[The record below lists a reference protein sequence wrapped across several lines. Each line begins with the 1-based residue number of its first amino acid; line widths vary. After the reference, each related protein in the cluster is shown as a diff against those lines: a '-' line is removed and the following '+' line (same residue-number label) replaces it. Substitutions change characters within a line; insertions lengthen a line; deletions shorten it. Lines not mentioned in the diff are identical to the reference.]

1 MQFTKDQER
10 VIDARKK
17 NILVSAAAGS
27 GKTAVLVER
36 IIQMVIDEKEPVDI
50 DKLLIVTFTSAAA
63 AEMRERI
70 FAAINSELLKKPE
83 SEHLQRQAALIHNA
97 KITTIHSFC
106 LEVIRNYFS
115 EIGLDPSFRI
125 ADEGELKLLKK
136 DTMESL
142 LEDAYQEADE
152 AFLHFVETYSRGN
165 TDKALDDLIEKVYSF
180 TMSFPM
186 PDKYLDDCQKAM
198 ENISKETV
206 LNSPYVAYLLD
217 YVKNVLKGLK
227 NALEGA
233 LKMTEMSD
241 GPYMYAENLTKDMAC
256 IKDLIK
262 ISDDYEALSQK
273 LPDVKFDTL
282 SRKSDKS
289 VSEYKKDCVKTIR
302 NDVKDCIKKLN
313 EKFFFEELT
322 EIISYEQ
329 NAGSA
334 LKTLF
339 CLVKQFSDRLK
350 AAKQEK
356 NIIDFNDMEHYA
368 LQILIHE
375 ENGGFMPTKVAMDY
389 QNYFAEIIV
398 DEYQDSNL
406 VQEYILKAVSGQK
419 NGNYNRF
426 MVGDVKQSIYR
437 FRLAR
442 PELFMEK
449 YENYPKKPEECEVID
464 LSMNFR
470 SRKEVLDCTNT
481 VFSKIMDAS
490 FGGITYDEAAALY
503 YGATY
508 YPEKGNYDSELLLIE
523 KPDKEDADN
532 AKEREAKVIAEK
544 IKELV
549 GTQLVYDKNTGVTRY
564 AGYKDIVILLR
575 SNKGWDDVFKE
586 VLTEEMIPCHTESKS
601 GYFDTMEVRNV
612 VEFLKVIDNPM
623 QDIPLFGVMTSI
635 FGGFSDEE
643 MAIIK
648 SQSVNMDSYDGL
660 YDIVK
665 WYGEEQKDA
674 LSEKISEFLKM
685 ISEYRMKARFMPIR
699 QLLQQLFTRF
709 NYVAVVSA
717 MKGGEQRRA
726 NVELLLQKAS
736 AYEQTSYFGAF
747 HFVRYLQ
754 QIMEKEVDYGEADI
768 LDENADVV
776 RIMSIHKSKGLEFPI
791 CFVAG
796 LGKKINFMDAYQV
809 LVADSDLGIGT
820 ECIDYEKRLQSKTLS
835 KNVIVQKML
844 NDSLAEEI
852 RVLYV
857 AFTRA
862 REKLILSGTVSNLEK
877 KIASLMKYAESGE
890 GALPIYELSS
900 VTSALDYVLMALA
913 GSKGMKSIYE
923 QFDLPVD
930 LKGKF
935 YDNSAYVNIQCIRGE
950 DLSFLK
956 AAGELKESYE
966 QVAFEK
972 EVLDYASKDGAERL
986 KERLNYSYG
995 HKNLAQLY
1003 TKTTV
1008 SELKKAAY
1016 PVDEEAKPMFEE
1028 EKEKVTVP
1036 KFMKGEEKV
1045 LGTTR
1050 GTAFHKVM
1058 EVFPFERFV
1067 NCEKITEEMLTNT
1080 LKEQANC
1087 GKLPE
1092 EYVPLV
1098 SVKKVINFLNSS
1110 LAKRMIYAA
1119 GEGKLYKEQ
1128 PFVYGINANRLN
1140 KEFPDTETV
1149 LIQGIIDAYFEED
1162 DNVVLLDYKTDVIA
1176 TEEALVKRYQTQ
1188 LDYYAE
1194 VLEKLLSK
1202 PVKDIVIYSF
1212 YFEKEIKL
1220 QKSK

>member
-1 MQFTKDQER
+1 MQFTNDQQR

-36 IIQMVIDEKEPVDI
+36 IIQMVIDEKEPKDI

-70 FAAINSELLKKPE
+70 FAAINNELLKKPE

-136 DTMESL
+136 DTMEAL
-142 LEDAYQEADE
+142 LEDKYKEAEQE
-152 AFLHFVETYSRGN
+152 FLHFVETYSRGN
-165 TDKALDDLIEKVYSF
+165 NDKALEEYIEKIYGF

-186 PDKYLDDCQKAM
+186 PESFLNNCVESM
-198 ENISKETV
+198 ENTDKELV
-206 LNSPYVAYLLD
+206 LNSPYMAYLLD
-217 YVKNVLKGLK
+217 YVKNVLIGLED
-227 NALEGA
+227 ALNSA
-233 LKMTEMSD
+233 LKITEMPD
-241 GPYMYAENLTKDMAC
+241 GPYMYADNLTE
-256 IKDLIK
+256 DLEIIHNITK
-262 ISDDYEALSQK
+262 ICNDYETLGKALST
-273 LPDVKFDTL
+273 VKFGTL
-282 SRKSDKS
+282 SRKSDSS
-289 VSEYKKDCVKTIR
+289 VSEEKKECVKAIR
-302 NDVKDCIKKLN
+302 NDVKDCIKKLH
-313 EKFFFEELT
+313 EKFFFDEL
-322 EIISYEQ
+322 ENVVYFEKQ
-329 NAGSA
+329 AAGA

-339 CLVKQFSDRLK
+339 DLVKQFTERLK

-368 LQILIHE
+368 LQILVKE
-375 ENGGFMPTKVAMDY
+375 ENGVIVPTKVAVDY
-389 QNYFAEIIV
+389 QNYFAEIVV

-406 VQEYILKAVSGQK
+406 VQEYILEAVSGEK
-419 NGNYNRF
+419 TGNFNRF

-449 YENYPKKPEECEVID
+449 YENYPKQPESCEVID

-481 VFSKIMDAS
+481 VFSKIMTSS

-508 YPEKGNYDSELLLIE
+508 YPEEGNYDSELLLIE
-523 KPDKEDADN
+523 KPDKEEADN
-532 AKEREAKVIAEK
+532 AKEREAKVVAEK
-544 IKELV
+544 IKKLV
-549 GTQLVYDKNTGVTRY
+549 GTQLVYDKNTGNTRLASY
-564 AGYKDIVILLR
+564 RDIVILLR
-575 SNKGWDDVFKE
+575 SNKGWDDVFKK
-586 VLTEEMIPCHTESKS
+586 VLAEELIPCHTESKS
-601 GYFDTMEVRNV
+601 GYFDTPEVRNV

-623 QDIPLFGVMTSI
+623 QDIPLFGVMTSV
-635 FGGFSDEE
+635 FGGFTDEE

-648 SQSVNMDSYDGL
+648 SDCDDKCEGL
-660 YDIVK
+660 YEAVK
-665 WYGEEQKDA
+665 QYGETQESA
-674 LSEKISEFLKM
+674 LAKKVTAFLTM
-685 ISEYRMKARFMPIR
+685 IADYRMKARFMPIR
-699 QLLQQLFTRF
+699 QLLQQLFTQF
-709 NYVAVVSA
+709 HYVAVVCA

-768 LDENADVV
+768 LDEQADVV

-809 LVADSDLGIGT
+809 LVTDSDLGVGT

-844 NDSLAEEI
+844 NDALAEEI

-862 REKLILSGTVSNLEK
+862 REKLILSGCVSNMDK
-877 KIASLMKYAESGE
+877 KLSSLMKYRGR
-890 GALPIYELSS
+890 GAKPLPLYELSG
-900 VTSALDYVLMALA
+900 VTSALDYILMALA
-913 GSKGMKSIYE
+913 ENEDMS
-923 QFDLPVD
+923 PVK
-930 LKGKF
+930 L
-935 YDNSAYVNIQCIRGE
+935 QCIRSE
-950 DLSFLK
+950 DMPFLQ
-956 AAGELKESYE
+956 ASSELTEEYGK
-966 QVAFEK
+966 VLFEK
-972 EVLDYASKDGAERL
+972 QVFQYVTVDNAKEL
-986 KERLNYSYG
+986 KERLSYYYG
-995 HKNLAQLY
+995 HKNLSKLF

-1008 SELKKAAY
+1008 SELKKAAFS
-1016 PVDEEAKPMFEE
+1016 VEDEAKPMFEE

-1036 KFMKGEEKV
+1036 KFMKGEETV

-1058 EVFPFERFV
+1058 EVLPFEQFEA
-1067 NCEKITEEMLTNT
+1067 EKEIIAEVVQKAME
-1080 LKEQANC
+1080 EQADS
-1087 GKLPE
+1087 GKLPK
-1092 EYVPLV
+1092 EYIAIV
-1098 SVKKVINFLNSS
+1098 SVNKVVNFINSDLG
-1110 LAKRMIYAA
+1110 KRMIVAA
-1119 GEGKLYKEQ
+1119 KADKLYKEQ
-1128 PFVYGINANRLN
+1128 PFVYGIAADRLN
-1140 KEFPDTETV
+1140 KEFPATETV

-1162 DNVVLLDYKTDVIA
+1162 DKVVLLDYKTDVIDN
-1176 TEEALVKRYQTQ
+1176 EETLVKRYQVQ

-1202 PVKDIVIYSF
+1202 PIADIVIYSF
-1212 YFEKEIKL
+1212 YLEKEIKL

>member
-1 MQFTKDQER
+1 MQFTSDQQK

-36 IIQMVIDEKEPVDI
+36 IIRMVVDEENPVDI

-70 FAAINSELLKKPE
+70 FAAIDSELLKRPE
-83 SEHLQRQAALIHNA
+83 SEHLQRQVALIHNA

-115 EIGLDPSFRI
+115 EIGLDPGFRI
-125 ADEGELKLLKK
+125 TDEGELKLLKK
-136 DTMESL
+136 DIMAEL
-142 LEDAYQEADE
+142 LEDAYKRADGE
-152 AFLHFVETYSRGN
+152 FHHFVETYSRGN
-165 TDKALDDLIEKVYSF
+165 HDKALEELIEKIYNFV
-180 TMSFPM
+180 MSFPM
-186 PDKYLDDCQKAM
+186 PTEYLERRMADTKQVDEQA
-198 ENISKETV
+198 V
-206 LNSPYVAYLLD
+206 LESPYMTYLLE
-217 YVKNVLKGLK
+217 YVKNVLKGLEATVK
-227 NALEGA
+227 NA

-241 GPYMYAENLTKDMAC
+241 GPYMYALNLENDLEQIRELLKAC
-256 IKDLIK
+256 C
-262 ISDDYEALSQK
+262 DYGILSEKMQQ
-273 LPDVKFDTL
+273 LKFDTL
-282 SRKSDKS
+282 SRKSDAS
-289 VSEYKKDCVKTIR
+289 VSEYKKECVKTIR

-313 EKFFFEELT
+313 EKFFFEDFS
-322 EIISYEQ
+322 EIVANEKY
-329 NAGSA
+329 AGSA
-334 LKTLF
+334 LHTLF
-339 CLVKQFSDRLK
+339 SLVKEYEKRLRE
-350 AAKQEK
+350 AKQEK

-368 LQILIHE
+368 LKILIKE
-375 ENGGFMPTKVAMDY
+375 ENGTFVPTKVALDY
-389 QNYFAEIIV
+389 QNYFSEIIV

-406 VQEYILKAVSGQK
+406 VQEYILEAVSGEK
-419 NGNYNRF
+419 CGNYNRF

-449 YENYPKKPEECEVID
+449 YETYPARPNECEVID

-470 SRKEVLDCTNT
+470 SRREVLNSTNT

-508 YPEKGNYDSELLLIE
+508 YPEEGNYESELVLIE
-523 KPDKEDADN
+523 KPDKEDVDN
-532 AKEREAKVIAEK
+532 AKEREAKVIANK
-544 IKELV
+544 INELV
-549 GTQLVYDKNTGVTRY
+549 GKQLVYDKNTGMTRY
-564 AGYKDIVILLR
+564 AGYRDIVILLR
-575 SNKGWDDVFKE
+575 SNKGWDDVFKQ
-586 VLTEEMIPCHTESKS
+586 VLTQEMIPCHTESKS
-601 GYFDTMEVRNV
+601 GYFDTVEVRNV

-623 QDIPLFGVMTSI
+623 QDIPLFGVMTSV
-635 FGGFSDEE
+635 FGGFTDGE
-643 MAIIK
+643 MAIVKGIGNQTNGNE
-648 SQSVNMDSYDGL
+648 SL
-660 YDIVK
+660 YELVK
-665 WYGEEQKDA
+665 WYACEKKDE
-674 LSEKISEFLKM
+674 LSGKIKSFLEM
-685 ISEYRMKARFMPIR
+685 LDEYRLKARFMPIR

-736 AYEQTSYFGAF
+736 AYEKTSYFGAF

-809 LVADSDLGIGT
+809 LVADSDLGVGT
-820 ECIDYEKRLQSKTLS
+820 ECIKYERRLQSKTLS

-852 RVLYV
+852 RILYV

-862 REKLILSGTVSNLEK
+862 REKLILSGTVNNVEK
-877 KIASLMKYAESGE
+877 KLISIMKYANN
-890 GALPIYELSS
+890 GAGAFSAYELAG
-900 VTSALDYVLMALA
+900 VTSMLDYVLMALA
-913 GSKGMKSIYE
+913 GSKGLENVYR
-923 QFDLPVD
+923 QFDLPCDFGYRDQEEGTDIKVSYISRD
-930 LKGKF
+930 EIPLQKISDELEEK
-935 YDNSAYVNIQCIRGE
+935 YSCI
-950 DLSFLK
+950 
-956 AAGELKESYE
+956 
-966 QVAFEK
+966 AFEQ
-972 EVLDYASKDGAERL
+972 EVLEYTKGDVVKCLQTRL
-986 KERLNYSYG
+986 EHCYE
-995 HKNLAQLY
+995 HQNLSNLY

-1016 PVDEEAKPMFEE
+1016 PTEEGAKPMFEE
-1028 EKEKVTVP
+1028 EKEKVTIP
-1036 KFMKGEEKV
+1036 KFMKEEEKI

-1058 EVFPFERFV
+1058 EVFPFEDFGE
-1067 NCEKITEEMLTNT
+1067 EKDINKEVVLGV
-1080 LKEQANC
+1080 LKEQEES
-1087 GKLPE
+1087 GKLPK
-1092 EYVPLV
+1092 EYIPLV
-1098 SVKKVINFLNSS
+1098 SVDKVLRFLKSP
-1110 LAKRMIYAA
+1110 LAKRMMKAA
-1119 GEGKLYKEQ
+1119 RGGKLFKEQ
-1128 PFVYGINANRLN
+1128 PFVYGISAERLN
-1140 KEFPDTETV
+1140 KEFPATETV
-1149 LIQGIIDAYFEED
+1149 LIQGIIDVYFEED
-1162 DNVVLLDYKTDVIA
+1162 DEIVLLDYKTDVIES
-1176 TEEALVKRYQTQ
+1176 EEALVKRYQIQ

-1212 YFEKEIKL
+1212 CLEKEIKL
-1220 QKSK
+1220 QNSK

>member
-1 MQFTKDQER
+1 MQFTKDQQK

-70 FAAINSELLKKPE
+70 FTAINSELLKKPE

-115 EIGLDPSFRI
+115 EINLDPSFRI

-136 DTMESL
+136 DTMEAL
-142 LEDAYQEADE
+142 LEEKYQEADE

-165 TDKALDDLIEKVYSF
+165 NDKALEALIEKVYGF

-186 PDKYLDDCQKAM
+186 PESFLNKCLENT
-198 ENISKETV
+198 ENIDKELV
-206 LNSPYVAYLLD
+206 LNSPYMAYLLN
-217 YVKNVLKGLK
+217 YVKNVLTGLEE
-227 NALEGA
+227 AIGGA
-233 LKMTEMSD
+233 LKITEMPD
-241 GPYMYAENLTKDMAC
+241 GPYMYADNLER
-256 IKDLIK
+256 DLEGIQELVK
-262 ISDDYEALSQK
+262 ISDSYEALSQK
-273 LPDVKFDTL
+273 LPMVKFDTL
-282 SRKSDKS
+282 SRKSDSS
-289 VSEYKKDCVKTIR
+289 VSEEKKDCVKAIR
-302 NDVKDCIKKLN
+302 SDVKDCIKKLQ
-313 EKFFFEELT
+313 EKFFFDEPED
-322 EIISYEQ
+322 IVVYEQ
-329 NAGSA
+329 QAGSA
-334 LKTLF
+334 LGTLF
-339 CLVKQFSDRLK
+339 DLVKEFTERLK
-350 AAKQEK
+350 VAKQEK

-368 LQILIHE
+368 LQILVKE
-375 ENGGFMPTKVAMDY
+375 EDGILVPTKVAMDY

-406 VQEYILKAVSGQK
+406 VQEYILEAVSGEK
-419 NGNYNRF
+419 TGNFNRF

-442 PELFMEK
+442 PELFMAK
-449 YENYPKKPEECEVID
+449 YENYPKKPDACEVID

-470 SRKEVLDCTNT
+470 SRREVLDCTNR
-481 VFSKIMDAS
+481 VFSKLMTSS

-508 YPEKGNYDSELLLIE
+508 YPEEGNYDSELLLIE
-523 KPDKEDADN
+523 KPDKEEVDN
-532 AKEREAKVIAEK
+532 AKEREAGVIAEK

-549 GTQLVYDKNTGVTRY
+549 GKQLVYDKNTGKTRP
-564 AGYKDIVILLR
+564 ARYKDIVILLR
-575 SNKGWDDVFKE
+575 SNKGWDDVFKT
-586 VLTEEMIPCHTESKS
+586 VLTEELIPCHTESKS

-612 VEFLKVIDNPM
+612 IEFLKVIDNPM

-643 MAIIK
+643 MATIK
-648 SQSVNMDSYDGL
+648 SDCGDEEGCDGL
-660 YDIVK
+660 YDVVK
-665 WYGEEQKDA
+665 RYGEKREDDLARKV
-674 LSEKISEFLKM
+674 SGFLDM
-685 ISEYRMKARFMPIR
+685 ISEYRLKARFMPIR
-699 QLLQQLFTRF
+699 QLLQQLFTQF

-768 LDENADVV
+768 LDEQADVV

-809 LVADSDLGIGT
+809 LVTDSDLGIGT
-820 ECIDYEKRLQSKTLS
+820 ECVNYEKRLQSKTLS

-862 REKLILSGTVSNLEK
+862 REKLILSGCVNNLDK
-877 KIASLMKYAESGE
+877 KLSSLGKYAGR
-890 GALPIYELSS
+890 GDAPLPLYELAS
-900 VTSALDYVLMALA
+900 VTSALDYVLMALS
-913 GSKGMKSIYE
+913 GKEDMS
-923 QFDLPVD
+923 PVK
-930 LKGKF
+930 L
-935 YDNSAYVNIQCIRGE
+935 QCIRSE
-950 DLSFLK
+950 DLSFMQASSNLAEEYERVTFEQQVSQHRLK
-956 AAGELKESYE
+956 GRAE
-966 QVAFEK
+966 Q
-972 EVLDYASKDGAERL
+972 L
-986 KERLNYSYG
+986 KERLAYYYG
-995 HKNLAQLY
+995 HQNLAQLY

-1016 PVDEEAKPMFEE
+1016 PIEDEAKPMFEE
-1028 EKEKVTVP
+1028 EKEKVTIP
-1036 KFMKGEEKV
+1036 KFMKGEETI

-1058 EVFPFERFV
+1058 EVIPFERFAR
-1067 NCEKITEEMLTNT
+1067 EDTITEEMVQNVLE
-1080 LKEQANC
+1080 EQADS
-1087 GKLPE
+1087 GKLPG
-1092 EYVPLV
+1092 EYIPLV
-1098 SVKKVINFLNSS
+1098 SVKKVLNFLNSS
-1110 LAKRMIYAA
+1110 LGKRMMHAA
-1119 GEGKLYKEQ
+1119 AKGGLCKEQ
-1128 PFVYGINANRLN
+1128 PFVYGISANRLN
-1140 KEFPDTETV
+1140 KEFPATETV

-1162 DNVVLLDYKTDVIA
+1162 NAVVLLDYKTDVIETA
-1176 TEEALVKRYQTQ
+1176 EALIKRYQTQ

-1194 VLEKLLSK
+1194 VLEQLLNK
-1202 PVKDIVIYSF
+1202 PVLDIVIYSF
-1212 YFEKEIKL
+1212 YLEKEIKL

>member
-1 MQFTKDQER
+1 MQFTNDQKR
-10 VIDARKK
+10 VIEARKK

-36 IIQMVIDEKEPVDI
+36 IIQMVLDETAPVDI
-50 DKLLIVTFTSAAA
+50 DRLLIVTFTSAAA

-70 FAAINSELLKKPE
+70 FAAINNELLKKPE

-115 EIGLDPSFRI
+115 EIGLDPGFRI

-136 DTMESL
+136 DTMEEL
-142 LEDAYQEADE
+142 LEDAYKEADE
-152 AFLHFVETYSRGN
+152 GFLHFVETYSRGN
-165 TDKALDDLIEKVYSF
+165 TDKALEELIEKVYNF

-186 PDKYLDDCQKAM
+186 PESYLDSCKRATG
-198 ENISKETV
+198 NIDKQAV
-206 LNSPYVAYLLD
+206 LQSPYMTYLLD
-217 YVKNVLKGLK
+217 YVKNVLAGLK
-227 NALEGA
+227 KALDGA
-233 LKMTEMSD
+233 LKMTEASD
-241 GPYMYAENLTKDMAC
+241 GPYMYANNLTRD
-256 IKDLIK
+256 IEILNRLIK
-262 ISDDYEALSQK
+262 ISDDYEALSK
-273 LPDVKFDTL
+273 ELPLVKFDTL
-282 SRKSDKS
+282 SRKSDNS
-289 VSEYKKDCVKTIR
+289 VSEAKKDCVKAIR
-302 NDVKDCIKKLN
+302 SDVKDSIKKLN
-313 EKFFFEELT
+313 EKFFFEELS

-334 LKTLF
+334 LNTLF
-339 CLVKQFSDRLK
+339 DLVKQFSDRLK

-368 LQILIHE
+368 LKILVKE
-375 ENGGFMPTKVAMDY
+375 EEGELLPTKVALDY

-406 VQEYILKAVSGQK
+406 VQEYILEAVSGQK
-419 NGNYNRF
+419 RGNYNRF

-449 YENYPKKPEECEVID
+449 YEDYPKKPDRCEVID

-503 YGATY
+503 YGAAY
-508 YPEKGNYDSELLLIE
+508 YPMEGNYDSELFVIE
-523 KPDKEDADN
+523 KPDKEEADGS
-532 AKEREAKVIAEK
+532 KEREARVIAEK
-544 IKELV
+544 IKALV
-549 GTQLVYDKNTGVTRY
+549 GSQLVYDKNTGNTRY

-575 SNKGWDDVFKE
+575 SNKGWDDVFKA

-623 QDIPLFGVMTSI
+623 QDIPLFGVMTSV

-643 MAIIK
+643 MATIK
-648 SQSVNMDSYDGL
+648 AEGEGMGAYDGL
-660 YDIVK
+660 YDLVK
-665 WYGEEQKDA
+665 WYGETKKND
-674 LSEKISEFLKM
+674 LSEKINAFLEM

-709 NYVAVVSA
+709 HYVAVVSA
-717 MKGGEQRRA
+717 MRGGEQRRA

-736 AYEQTSYFGAF
+736 AYEKTSYFGAF

-754 QIMEKEVDYGEADI
+754 EIMEKEVDYGEADI

-809 LVADSDLGIGT
+809 LVADSDLGVGT
-820 ECIDYEKRLQSKTLS
+820 ESIDYARRLQSKTLS

-852 RVLYV
+852 RILYV

-862 REKLILSGTVSNLEK
+862 REKLILSGTVSNPEK
-877 KIASLMKYAESGE
+877 KIASLLKYANYGE
-890 GALPIYELSS
+890 GALPFYELSG
-900 VTSALDYVLMALA
+900 VTSTLDYVLMALA
-913 GSKGMKSIYE
+913 GSKGMKQVYE
-923 QFDLPVD
+923 KMNLPAD

-935 YDNSAYVNIQCIRGE
+935 YEESAYVNIQCIGGE
-950 DLSFLK
+950 DLNFLK
-956 AAGELKESYE
+956 AEEELKESYE
-966 QVAFEK
+966 RVAFEQ
-972 EVLDYASKDGAERL
+972 EVSAYVTESGIEKLSERL
-986 KERLNYSYG
+986 DHSYG
-995 HKNLAQLY
+995 HKNLSQLY

-1016 PVDEEAKPMFEE
+1016 PAEEGAKPMFEE
-1028 EKEKVTVP
+1028 EKEKVTIP

-1058 EVFPFERFV
+1058 EVFPFEKYAK
-1067 NCEKITEEMLTNT
+1067 CDKLTEEMVINT
-1080 LKEQANC
+1080 LKEQVQC

-1092 EYVPLV
+1092 EYIQLV
-1098 SVKKVINFLNSS
+1098 NIKKVLSFLQSN
-1110 LAKRMIYAA
+1110 LAKRMMCAA
-1119 GEGKLYKEQ
+1119 CEGKLYKEQ
-1128 PFVYGINANRLN
+1128 PFVYGIKANRLN

-1149 LIQGIIDAYFEED
+1149 LIQGIIDVYFEED
-1162 DNVVLLDYKTDVIA
+1162 DGIVLLDYKTDVISSG
-1176 TEEALVKRYQTQ
+1176 EALVKRYKTQ
-1188 LDYYAE
+1188 LDYYGE
-1194 VLEKLLSK
+1194 VLEQLLAK
-1202 PVKDIVIYSF
+1202 PVKDVVIYSF
-1212 YFEKEIKL
+1212 YLEQEIKL
-1220 QKSK
+1220 QNNK

>member
-1 MQFTKDQER
+1 MQFTKDQQR

-36 IIQMVIDEKEPVDI
+36 IIQMVVDEEKPVDI

-70 FAAINSELLKKPE
+70 FAAIDNQLLKKPE

-136 DTMESL
+136 DTMAAL

-165 TDKALDDLIEKVYSF
+165 HDKALEDLIEKVYGF

-186 PDKYLDDCQKAM
+186 PERYLEKCLVGTKDM
-198 ENISKETV
+198 SKQTV
-206 LNSPYVAYLLD
+206 LQSPYMAYLLN
-217 YVKNVLKGLK
+217 YVKNVLEGLLD
-227 NALEGA
+227 ALAGA

-241 GPYMYAENLTKDMAC
+241 GPYMYAGNLEKDMEC
-256 IKDLIK
+256 IKELMKVCDN
-262 ISDDYEALSQK
+262 YEALGEK
-273 LPDVKFDTL
+273 LASVKFDTL
-282 SRKSDKS
+282 SRKSDSS
-289 VSEYKKDCVKTIR
+289 VSEYKKECIKAIR
-302 NDVKDCIKKLN
+302 SDVKDCIKKLN
-313 EKFFFEELT
+313 EKFFFEELS
-322 EIISYEQ
+322 EILSYEQ
-329 NAGSA
+329 YAGNA
-334 LKTLF
+334 LNTLF
-339 CLVKQFSDRLK
+339 SLVKQYMERIK

-368 LQILIHE
+368 LKILISE
-375 ENGGFMPTKVAMDY
+375 EDGILMPTKVAMDY
-389 QNYFAEIIV
+389 RDYFEEIIV

-406 VQEYILKAVSGQK
+406 VQEYILEAVSGEK
-419 NGNYNRF
+419 AGNFNRF

-449 YENYPKKPEECEVID
+449 YETYPKRQAECEVID

-470 SRKEVLDCTNT
+470 SRREVLNITNT
-481 VFSKIMDAS
+481 VFSKLMDAS

-508 YPEKGNYDSELLLIE
+508 YPEEGNYDSELLLIE
-523 KPDKEDADN
+523 KPDKEDVDN
-532 AKEREAKVIAEK
+532 AKEREAKVVARK
-544 IKELV
+544 INELV
-549 GTQLVYDKNTGVTRY
+549 GKQLVYDKNTGETRY
-564 AGYKDIVILLR
+564 ASYKDIVILLR
-575 SNKGWDDVFKE
+575 SNKGWDDVFKA

-601 GYFDTMEVRNV
+601 GYFDAMEVRNV
-612 VEFLKVIDNPM
+612 VEFLKVIDNPV
-623 QDIPLFGVMTSI
+623 QDIPLFGVMTSV

-643 MAIIK
+643 MAVIK
-648 SQSVNMDSYDGL
+648 GAGNQTECAEGL
-660 YDIVK
+660 YEVTK
-665 WYGEEQKDA
+665 WYAKEHTDA
-674 LSEKISEFLKM
+674 LADKIKIFLDM
-685 ISEYRMKARFMPIR
+685 IDEYRMKARFMPIR
-699 QLLQQLFTRF
+699 QLLQQLFTRY

-736 AYEQTSYFGAF
+736 AYEKTSYFGAF

-791 CFVAG
+791 CFVSG
-796 LGKKINFMDAYQV
+796 LGKKMNFMDAYQV
-809 LVADSDLGIGT
+809 LVADSDLGVGT
-820 ECIDYEKRLQSKTLS
+820 ECIHYERRLQSKTLS
-835 KNVIVQKML
+835 KNVIVQKLL

-862 REKLILSGTVSNLEK
+862 REKLILSGTVSNIEK
-877 KIASLMKYAESGE
+877 KIASLMKYVNRGE
-890 GALPIYELSS
+890 GALPVYELSG

-913 GSKGMKSIYE
+913 ESKGMGEIYR
-923 QFDLPVD
+923 QFELPVT
-930 LKGKF
+930 LSSKAYEK
-935 YDNSAYVNIQCIRGE
+935 SAYIHIQCICGE
-950 DLSFLK
+950 DTAFLK
-956 AAGELKESYE
+956 TAEELQENYE
-966 QVAFEK
+966 RVAFEK
-972 EVLDYASKDGAERL
+972 EVMEYTDKATVEVL
-986 KERLNYSYG
+986 KERLGHDYG
-995 HKNLAQLY
+995 HKELAQLY

-1008 SELKKAAY
+1008 SELKRAAF
-1016 PVDEEAKPMFEE
+1016 PTDEGAKPMFEE
-1028 EKEKVTVP
+1028 EQEKITIP

-1058 EVFPFERFV
+1058 EVFPFEQFSPD
-1067 NCEKITEEMLTNT
+1067 EKITEELVENMLR
-1080 LKEQANC
+1080 EQADV
-1087 GKLPE
+1087 GKLPK
-1092 EYVPLV
+1092 EYIPLV
-1098 SVKKVINFLNSS
+1098 SVKKVMNFLTSS
-1110 LAKRMIYAA
+1110 LAKRMMRAA
-1119 GEGKLYKEQ
+1119 KEGKLYKEQ
-1128 PFVYGINANRLN
+1128 PFVYGIGADRLN
-1140 KEFPDTETV
+1140 KEFPATETV

-1162 DNVVLLDYKTDVIA
+1162 DAVVLLDYKTDVI
-1176 TEEALVKRYQTQ
+1176 TSEEALVKRYQVQ

-1194 VLEKLLSK
+1194 VLEKLLAK
-1202 PVKDIVIYSF
+1202 PVNDIVIYSF

>member
-1 MQFTKDQER
+1 MQFTKDQQR

-36 IIQMVIDEKEPVDI
+36 IIQMVIDEKEPMDI

-70 FAAINSELLKKPE
+70 FAAINNELLKKPE

-136 DTMESL
+136 DTMEAL
-142 LEDAYQEADE
+142 LEDKYKEAE
-152 AFLHFVETYSRGN
+152 EGFLHFVETYSRGN
-165 TDKALDDLIEKVYSF
+165 NDKALEEFIEKIYGF

-186 PDKYLDDCQKAM
+186 PESFLEHCVANM
-198 ENISKETV
+198 ENTDKELV
-206 LNSPYVAYLLD
+206 LNSPYMAYLLD
-217 YVKNVLKGLK
+217 YVKNVLAGLED
-227 NALEGA
+227 ALKGA
-233 LKMTEMSD
+233 LKVTELPD
-241 GPYMYAENLTKDMAC
+241 GPYMYADNLTEDLE
-256 IKDLIK
+256 IIHNLIK
-262 ISDDYEALSQK
+262 VCNDYETLGRALST
-273 LPDVKFDTL
+273 VKFSTL
-282 SRKSDKS
+282 SRKSDSS
-289 VSEYKKDCVKTIR
+289 VSEEKRDCVKAIR
-302 NDVKDCIKKLN
+302 NDVKDCIKKIQ
-313 EKFFFEELT
+313 EKFFFDEL
-322 EIISYEQ
+322 ENVVYYETQ
-329 NAGSA
+329 AAGA

-339 CLVKQFSDRLK
+339 DLVKQFTERLK
-350 AAKQEK
+350 TAKQEK

-368 LQILIHE
+368 LQILVKE
-375 ENGGFMPTKVAMDY
+375 ENGVIVPTKVAMDY

-406 VQEYILKAVSGQK
+406 VQEYILEAVSGEK
-419 NGNYNRF
+419 TGNFNRF

-449 YENYPKKPEECEVID
+449 YEKYPKQPESCEVID

-470 SRKEVLDCTNT
+470 SRREVLECTNT
-481 VFSKIMDAS
+481 VFSKIMTAS

-508 YPEKGNYDSELLLIE
+508 YPEEGNYDSELLLIE
-523 KPDKEDADN
+523 KPDKEETDN
-532 AKEREAKVIAEK
+532 AKEREAKIVAEK

-549 GTQLVYDKNTGVTRY
+549 GTQLVYDKNTSNTRLASY
-564 AGYKDIVILLR
+564 RDIVILLR
-575 SNKGWDDVFKE
+575 SNKGWDDVFKK
-586 VLTEEMIPCHTESKS
+586 VLTEELIPCHTESKS
-601 GYFDTMEVRNV
+601 GYFDTPEVRNV

-623 QDIPLFGVMTSI
+623 QDIPLFGVMTSV

-648 SQSVNMDSYDGL
+648 CALDDGESKGL
-660 YDIVK
+660 YEAVK
-665 WYGEEQKDA
+665 RYGESQA
-674 LSEKISEFLKM
+674 NPLAEKVTAFLAM
-685 ISEYRMKARFMPIR
+685 IAEYRMKARFMPIR
-699 QLLQQLFTRF
+699 QLLQQLFTQF
-709 NYVAVVSA
+709 HYVAVVSA

-768 LDENADVV
+768 LDEQADVV

-796 LGKKINFMDAYQV
+796 LGKKINFIDAYQV
-809 LVADSDLGIGT
+809 LVTDSDLGVGT

-844 NDSLAEEI
+844 NDALAEEI

-862 REKLILSGTVSNLEK
+862 REKLILSGCVSNLDK
-877 KIASLMKYAESGE
+877 KMESLMKYRGR
-890 GALPIYELSS
+890 GAMPLPLYELSG
-900 VTSALDYVLMALA
+900 VNSALDYVLMALA
-913 GSKGMKSIYE
+913 ENEDFS
-923 QFDLPVD
+923 PVK
-930 LKGKF
+930 L
-935 YDNSAYVNIQCIRGE
+935 QCIRSV
-950 DLSFLK
+950 DMPFIQASS
-956 AAGELKESYE
+956 ELTEEYGR
-966 QVAFEK
+966 VLFEK
-972 EVLDYASKDGAERL
+972 QVSQYVSVNNAKEL
-986 KERLNYSYG
+986 KERLSYYYG
-995 HKNLAQLY
+995 HENLSKLF

-1016 PVDEEAKPMFEE
+1016 PVEDEAKPMFEE

-1036 KFMKGEEKV
+1036 KFMKGEEAV

-1058 EVFPFERFV
+1058 EVLPFEQF
-1067 NCEKITEEMLTNT
+1067 EDKEEISPEMVQ
-1080 LKEQANC
+1080 KAMEEQAEC
-1087 GKLPE
+1087 GKLPK
-1092 EYVPLV
+1092 EYIPLV
-1098 SVKKVINFLNSS
+1098 SVNKVVHFMNSS
-1110 LAKRMIYAA
+1110 LGKRMIKAA
-1119 GEGKLYKEQ
+1119 KEDKLYKEQ
-1128 PFVYGINANRLN
+1128 PFVYGIAADRLN
-1140 KEFPDTETV
+1140 KEFPATETV

-1162 DNVVLLDYKTDVIA
+1162 DKVVLLDYKTDVIDS
-1176 TEEALVKRYQTQ
+1176 EEALVKRYQVQ

-1202 PVKDIVIYSF
+1202 PIADIVIYSF

>member
-1 MQFTKDQER
+1 MQFTKDQQK

-36 IIQMVIDEKEPVDI
+36 IIQMVLDEKEPVDI

-70 FAAINSELLKKPE
+70 FAAINNELLEKPE

-136 DTMESL
+136 DTMEAL
-142 LEDAYQEADE
+142 LEDKYKEADE

-165 TDKALDDLIEKVYSF
+165 NDKALEDLIEKVYAF

-186 PDKYLDDCQKAM
+186 PESFLNRCLENT
-198 ENISKETV
+198 ENIDKELV
-206 LNSPYVAYLLD
+206 LNSPYMAYLLN
-217 YVKNVLKGLK
+217 YVKNVLAGLEEAI
-227 NALEGA
+227 NGA
-233 LKMTEMSD
+233 LKITEMPD
-241 GPYMYAENLTKDMAC
+241 GPYMYADNLTKDLEC
-256 IKDLIK
+256 IQGLIK
-262 ISDDYEALSQK
+262 VSDSYEALSQK
-273 LPDVKFDTL
+273 LPMVKFDTL
-282 SRKSDKS
+282 SRKSDSS
-289 VSEYKKDCVKTIR
+289 VSEEKKDCVKAIR
-302 NDVKDCIKKLN
+302 SDVKDCIKKLQ
-313 EKFFFEELT
+313 EKFFFDEL
-322 EIISYEQ
+322 EDIVAYEQ
-329 NAGSA
+329 QAGSA
-334 LKTLF
+334 LGTLF
-339 CLVKQFSDRLK
+339 DLVKQFTERLK

-368 LQILIHE
+368 LQILVKE
-375 ENGGFMPTKVAMDY
+375 EDGVIAPTKVAMDY
-389 QNYFAEIIV
+389 QKYFAEIIV

-406 VQEYILKAVSGQK
+406 VQEYILEAVSGEK
-419 NGNYNRF
+419 NGNFNRF

-442 PELFMEK
+442 PELFMAK
-449 YENYPKKPEECEVID
+449 YENYPKKPTSCEVID

-470 SRKEVLDCTNT
+470 SRREVLDCTNT
-481 VFSKIMDAS
+481 VFSKIMTAS

-508 YPEKGNYDSELLLIE
+508 YPEEGNYDSELLLIE
-523 KPDKEDADN
+523 KPDKEDGDN

-549 GTQLVYDKNTGVTRY
+549 GKQLVYDKNTGTTRY
-564 AGYKDIVILLR
+564 ASYRDIVILLR
-575 SNKGWDDVFKE
+575 SNKGWDDVFKA
-586 VLTEEMIPCHTESKS
+586 VLTEELIPCHTESKS

-623 QDIPLFGVMTSI
+623 QDIPLYGVMTSI

-643 MAIIK
+643 MAVIK
-648 SQSVNMDSYDGL
+648 SDCGDEEDCDGL
-660 YDIVK
+660 YDVVK
-665 WYGEEQKDA
+665 RYGEKKDA
-674 LSEKISEFLKM
+674 LAKKVTSFLDM
-685 ISEYRMKARFMPIR
+685 IAEYRMKARFMPIR
-699 QLLQQLFTRF
+699 QLLQQLFTKF
-709 NYVAVVSA
+709 HYVAVVSA

-768 LDENADVV
+768 LDEQADVV

-809 LVADSDLGIGT
+809 LVTDSDLGVGT
-820 ECIDYEKRLQSKTLS
+820 ECVNYEKRLRSKTLS
-835 KNVIVQKML
+835 GNVIVQKML

-862 REKLILSGTVSNLEK
+862 REKLILSGCVSNLDK
-877 KIASLMKYAESGE
+877 KLASHMKYVGRKEAP
-890 GALPIYELSS
+890 LPLYELAG
-900 VTSALDYVLMALA
+900 VTSALDYVLMALSGKEDMA
-913 GSKGMKSIYE
+913 
-923 QFDLPVD
+923 PV
-930 LKGKF
+930 K
-935 YDNSAYVNIQCIRGE
+935 VQCIRKE
-950 DLSFLK
+950 DMSFLQASSDLAK
-956 AAGELKESYE
+956 EFERVTFEHQVSQYVSKES
-966 QVAFEK
+966 AN
-972 EVLDYASKDGAERL
+972 GL
-986 KERLNYSYG
+986 KERLAYYYG
-995 HKNLAQLY
+995 HQNLAQLY

-1016 PVDEEAKPMFEE
+1016 PTEEEAKPMFEE
-1028 EKEKVTVP
+1028 EKEKVTIP
-1036 KFMKGEEKV
+1036 KFMKEEETV

-1058 EVFPFERFV
+1058 EVFPFERFAKV
-1067 NCEKITEEMLTNT
+1067 ATITEDMVQKALA
-1080 LKEQANC
+1080 EQADS

-1092 EYVPLV
+1092 EYIPLV
-1098 SVKKVINFLNSS
+1098 SLKKVLNFLNSS
-1110 LAKRMIYAA
+1110 LGKRMMCAA
-1119 GEGKLYKEQ
+1119 TEGKLYKEQ
-1128 PFVYGINANRLN
+1128 PFVYGISADKLN
-1140 KEFPDTETV
+1140 KEFPATETV

-1162 DNVVLLDYKTDVIA
+1162 DAVVLLDYKTDVIDSA
-1176 TEEALVKRYQTQ
+1176 EALVKRYQTQ

-1194 VLEKLLSK
+1194 VLEQLLCKTVS
-1202 PVKDIVIYSF
+1202 DIVIYSF
-1212 YFEKEIKL
+1212 YLEKEIKL

>member
-1 MQFTKDQER
+1 MQFTKDQQK
-10 VIDARKK
+10 VIGARKK

-70 FAAINSELLKKPE
+70 FAAINNELLKKPE

-136 DTMESL
+136 DTMGAL
-142 LEDAYQEADE
+142 LEDKYKEADE

-165 TDKALDDLIEKVYSF
+165 NDKALEDLIEKVYGF

-186 PDKYLDDCQKAM
+186 PESYLDRCLANT
-198 ENISKETV
+198 ENIDKEHV
-206 LNSPYVAYLLD
+206 LNSPYMAYLLN
-217 YVKNVLKGLK
+217 YVKNVLAGLEEAI
-227 NALEGA
+227 NEA
-233 LKMTEMSD
+233 LKITEMPD
-241 GPYMYAENLTKDMAC
+241 GPYMYADNLTKDLEC
-256 IKDLIK
+256 IKGLIK
-262 ISDDYEALSQK
+262 ISDSYEVLGQK
-273 LPDVKFDTL
+273 LSVVKFDTL
-282 SRKSDKS
+282 SRMSDIT
-289 VSEYKKDCVKTIR
+289 VSNEKKDCVKAIR
-302 NDVKDCIKKLN
+302 NDVKDCIKKLQ
-313 EKFFFEELT
+313 EKFFFDEL
-322 EIISYEQ
+322 EDIVSYEQ
-329 NAGSA
+329 QAGNA
-334 LKTLF
+334 LRTLF
-339 CLVKQFSDRLK
+339 DLVKQFMQRLRT
-350 AAKQEK
+350 AKQEK

-368 LQILIHE
+368 LQILVKE
-375 ENGGFMPTKVAMDY
+375 ENGVIVPTKVAMDY

-406 VQEYILKAVSGQK
+406 VQEYILESVSGEK
-419 NGNYNRF
+419 SANFNRF

-442 PELFMEK
+442 PELFMAK
-449 YENYPKKPEECEVID
+449 YENYPRKPGECEVID

-470 SRKEVLDCTNT
+470 SRREVLECTNT
-481 VFSKIMDAS
+481 VFSKIMTDS

-508 YPEKGNYDSELLLIE
+508 YPEEGNYDSELLLIE
-523 KPDKEDADN
+523 KPDKDEEDN

-549 GTQLVYDKNTGVTRY
+549 GTQLVFDKNTGATRP
-564 AGYKDIVILLR
+564 ASYKDIVILLR
-575 SNKGWDDVFKE
+575 SNKGWDDVFKDI
-586 VLTEEMIPCHTESKS
+586 LTEELIPCHTESKS

-612 VEFLKVIDNPM
+612 IEFLKVIDNPM

-643 MAIIK
+643 MAVIK
-648 SQSVNMDSYDGL
+648 SDFSREECIGL

-665 WYGEEQKDA
+665 HYGEKQDNA
-674 LSEKISEFLKM
+674 LAKKVNVFLDM
-685 ISEYRMKARFMPIR
+685 VSEYRMKARFMPIR
-699 QLLQQLFTRF
+699 QLLQQLFTQF

-717 MKGGEQRRA
+717 MRGGEQRRA

-768 LDENADVV
+768 LDEQADVV

-809 LVADSDLGIGT
+809 LVTDSDLGVGT
-820 ECIDYEKRLQSKTLS
+820 ECINYEKRLQSKTLS
-835 KNVIVQKML
+835 KNIIVQKML

-862 REKLILSGTVSNLEK
+862 REKLILSGCVSNLDK
-877 KIASLMKYAESGE
+877 KMASLMKHVGRGDS
-890 GALPIYELSS
+890 PMPFYELAG
-900 VTSALDYVLMALA
+900 VTSALDYVLMGLA
-913 GSKGMKSIYE
+913 GKENLS
-923 QFDLPVD
+923 PVK
-930 LKGKF
+930 L
-935 YDNSAYVNIQCIRGE
+935 QCIRSE
-950 DLSFLK
+950 DTSFLR
-956 AAGELKESYE
+956 ATSELTEE
-966 QVAFEK
+966 FERVAFEGQVSQFVTEERAK
-972 EVLDYASKDGAERL
+972 ELQDRL
-986 KERLNYSYG
+986 AYYYG
-995 HKNLAQLY
+995 HQKLAGLY

-1016 PVDEEAKPMFEE
+1016 PTENEAKPMFEE

-1036 KFMKGEEKV
+1036 KFMKGEETV

-1058 EVFPFERFV
+1058 EVFPFEHFV
-1067 NCEKITEEMLTNT
+1067 SVDIITEEMVQNAMT
-1080 LKEQANC
+1080 EQADS
-1087 GKLPE
+1087 GKLPK
-1092 EYVPLV
+1092 EYVSLV
-1098 SVKKVINFLNSS
+1098 SVKKVLNFLNSS
-1110 LAKRMIYAA
+1110 LGRRMMCADK
-1119 GEGKLYKEQ
+1119 EGKLYKEQ
-1128 PFVYGINANRLN
+1128 PFVYGISADRLN
-1140 KEFPDTETV
+1140 KEFPATETV

-1162 DNVVLLDYKTDVIA
+1162 NSIVLLDYKTDVIDSA
-1176 TEEALVKRYQTQ
+1176 ETLVKRYQIQ

-1194 VLEKLLSK
+1194 VLEQLLCK
-1202 PVKDIVIYSF
+1202 PVSDIVIYSF
-1212 YFEKEIKL
+1212 YLEKEIKL